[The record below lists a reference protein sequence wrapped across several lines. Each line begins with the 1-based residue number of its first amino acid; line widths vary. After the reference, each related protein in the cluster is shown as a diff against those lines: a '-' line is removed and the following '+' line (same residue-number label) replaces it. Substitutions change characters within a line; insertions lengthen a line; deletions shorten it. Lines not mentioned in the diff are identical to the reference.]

1 MRHLVITRNVKW
13 KLRIHT
19 DWILHFSSPSALF
32 LSLSTL
38 PHLQKKRSRIKPT
51 TAHHRHHHNILPIE
65 RGRRERKNLYVI
77 CILVKI
83 CFWWWRRR
91 SSIVKCFRHIGEWES
106 ESVSN
111 ECARTRIIVKNR
123 SSNTTKTKK
132 NFLKWMRWDRR
143 MSMRKRGFFY
153 FKCNVNDN

>member
-1 MRHLVITRNVKW
+1 METPNTHWLNFTFF
-13 KLRIHT
+13 
-19 DWILHFSSPSALF
+19 FSKRSLSLF

-91 SSIVKCFRHIGEWES
+91 SSIVKCFRHIREWES

-132 NFLKWMRWDRR
+132 IFWNEWDETEEWACEREDFLLQMQCQRQLKIL
-143 MSMRKRGFFY
+143 
-153 FKCNVNDN
+153 

>member
-1 MRHLVITRNVKW
+1 METPNTHWLNFTFF
-13 KLRIHT
+13 
-19 DWILHFSSPSALF
+19 FSKRSLSLF

-91 SSIVKCFRHIGEWES
+91 SSIVKCFRHIREWES

-132 NFLKWMRWDRR
+132 KIEMNEMRQKNEHAKERIFLLQMQCQRQLKIL
-143 MSMRKRGFFY
+143 
-153 FKCNVNDN
+153 